1 MNNKLS
7 KISRFLITYP
17 HVCYIVINYI
27 VKLMQEKEIV
37 TEEHKY
43 KKEGESFNAKTFIE
57 QEMELARKVTKFIY
71 Y

>member
-17 HVCYIVINYI
+17 HVCYI

-43 KKEGESFNAKTFIE
+43 KKEGESFNAKSFIE